1 MAVVV
6 LGQRLESDQLHP
18 ELRGRMDVGLAV
30 FRTTEASALILTG
43 GHTNDEVARAEADAM
58 AEYAREN
65 GVADSAIYT
74 ETRAKDTIGNAYFT
88 RQIVDAM
95 DDVDRVHVVTSCYH
109 TARAKLAFEQC
120 FGDDHRVIAD
130 SCYDAGQGAG
140 RAEAARA
147 RQTREFF
154 DPVPVGDIA
163 AIRTRLVEVHDEYD
177 SLPPE

>member
-30 FRTTEASALILTG
+30 FRSTEASALILSG
-43 GHTNDEVARAEADAM
+43 GHTNEEVPRTEADAM

-65 GVADSAIYT
+65 GVFDSAIYT
-74 ETRAKDTIGNAYFT
+74 EPRAKDTIGNAYFT
-88 RQIVDAM
+88 RQIVESL
-95 DDVDRVHVVTSCYH
+95 DDVDTVHVVTSCYH

-120 FGDDHRVIAD
+120 FGADQRVVAD
-130 SCYDAGQGAG
+130 SCYDAGNGAG
-140 RAEAARA
+140 PAEAARA

-154 DPVPVGDIA
+154 EPVPAGDIA
-163 AIRTRLVEVHDEYD
+163 AIRTRLVEIHDEYD